1 MTIFKVVSDQVGP
14 FSVACVQSL
23 LSHLDIV
30 NRVFVF
36 LLALD
41 FDIGFIYSQP
51 AAIVSKNSFDKLIHW
66 SHLFE
71 FEVGGRA
78 NNSGT
83 IMDITM
89 MRPWEAVD
97 GVVHIVELLIL
108 VELVSDH
115 NVVFPSRQPM
125 WLLEGKELPRLRK
138 LWTPNE
144 QRISP
149 SLADPTDLSEAPF
162 VALLDLLM
170 AKYPLE
176 NISVVERDLALGHAL
191 VYG

>member
-14 FSVACVQSL
+14 LSVACVQSL
-23 LSHLDIV
+23 LSHLNIV

-36 LLALD
+36 LLALG

-51 AAIVSKNSFDKLIHW
+51 AAIVSENSFDKLIHR

-83 IMDITM
+83 IMDIMM
-89 MRPWEAVD
+89 MRPREAVD

-108 VELVSDH
+108 GELVSDH
-115 NVVFPSRQPM
+115 NVVFPFRQPM

-149 SLADPTDLSEAPF
+149 SLADPTDLSKAPF

-176 NISVVERDLALGHAL
+176 NISVVGRDLALGHAL